1 MVFPLRPGG
10 TPMPPRRFHLL
21 PNLITLGNAF
31 CGVLALSKG
40 IDALTLS
47 SEAPAVFYQKMEA
60 ACFFVFLGMVF
71 DSLDGLAARITGG
84 GSEFGA
90 QLDSFSDAL
99 TFGVVP
105 AMLAK
110 ILIEHEGDGVTLT
123 GNARL
128 HFLASASFALMAIL
142 RLVRF
147 NLEPEPPD
155 PSGEREEPG
164 PKIFRGLPS
173 PAAAGTVA
181 STVWLYLILRRPELE
196 REEGTPTWL
205 HRMLSFMRELDW
217 TPVLDWVPAL
227 LVALLPILGLLMV
240 SNVRYVHGIS
250 FVMRRGG
257 QFFTLVGIVF
267 ALILFYLAPV
277 PILFLSFCAFS
288 ASGLLRSSL
297 TRLRPRADR
306 RLA

>member
-1 MVFPLRPGG
+1 MH
-10 TPMPPRRFHLL
+10 PRRVHLL

-47 SEAPAVFYQKMEA
+47 ASDPTVFYHKLEA
-60 ACFFVFLGMVF
+60 ACFLVFLGMVL
-71 DSLDGLAARITGG
+71 DALDGIVARMIGG

-110 ILIEHEGDGVTLT
+110 ILIEHEGESVRSP

-128 HFLASASFALMAIL
+128 HFLAAVTFALMAIL
-142 RLVRF
+142 RLVRY
-147 NLEPEPPD
+147 NLEPDPPAAQ
-155 PSGEREEPG
+155 RENAAETPEV
-164 PKIFRGLPS
+164 KVFRGLPS

-181 STVWLYLILRRPELE
+181 ATIWLYLILRRPELE
-196 REEGTPTWL
+196 HEEGTPTWFN
-205 HRMLSFMRELDW
+205 RMLSFMREVDW
-217 TPVLDWVPAL
+217 TPLLDWVPVL
-227 LVALLPILGLLMV
+227 LVGLLPLLGLLMV
-240 SNVRYVHGIS
+240 SNLRYVHGIS
-250 FVMRRGG
+250 FVARRGG

-267 ALILFYLAPV
+267 ALVLFYLAPV
-277 PILFLSFCAFS
+277 PILFLAFLSFTI
-288 ASGLLRSSL
+288 SGLVSHPLARLRS
-297 TRLRPRADR
+297 RAARRPA
-306 RLA
+306 